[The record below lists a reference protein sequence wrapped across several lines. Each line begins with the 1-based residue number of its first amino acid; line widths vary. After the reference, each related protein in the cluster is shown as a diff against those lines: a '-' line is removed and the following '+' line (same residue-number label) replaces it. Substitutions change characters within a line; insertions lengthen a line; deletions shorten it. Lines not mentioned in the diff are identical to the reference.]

1 MQHSGLE
8 DQIVTRVIDLPELS
22 AVIESFDEFKDV
34 LNTWCFSEQCYP
46 LFVKCLWLLEYVF
59 FLREEKQVTL
69 RWNLLAL
76 ANVLVTKHSVSDI
89 LNSSIC
95 EWRIVAT
102 AFMISS
108 TLGFSR
114 VEPMKIELI
123 VDDFL
128 SSIVI

>member
-89 LNSSIC
+89 LTSSIC
-95 EWRIVAT
+95 E
-102 AFMISS
+102 
-108 TLGFSR
+108 
-114 VEPMKIELI
+114 
-123 VDDFL
+123 
-128 SSIVI
+128 